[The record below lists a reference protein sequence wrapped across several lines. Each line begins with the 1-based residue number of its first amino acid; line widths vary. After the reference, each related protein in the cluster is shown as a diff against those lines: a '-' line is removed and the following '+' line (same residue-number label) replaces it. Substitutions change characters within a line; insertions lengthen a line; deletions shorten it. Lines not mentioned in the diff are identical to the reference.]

1 MNSDRF
7 GVIGLAR
14 ARSDWFARVG
24 HWASSGVL
32 AVDFVK
38 SLSAQEVRRR
48 LQADRSISAVI
59 TEPGAPGF
67 DRSLAA
73 EIVSGGVAL
82 IVVADPTWNID
93 WAAVGVAE
101 VLDPGFGAAELLAAL
116 ADHVRPLRLRDVDAT
131 LPPEVPTTS
140 AADADQQSQRT
151 WRGAL
156 VAVTGGTGSGR
167 STVAMAL
174 AQGMAARSGNAS
186 AVALADLSLRADLA
200 MYHDV
205 RDVVPGLQELVEAS
219 SGPLPALREVK
230 RHLFAIDN
238 RGYSLLL
245 GLRRQR
251 DWTTLQPRALAAAIA
266 ALQSVYRVTIADI
279 DAEFEGESET
289 GSSDVQMRNG
299 PARAAATAASVVLVC
314 GDAGLKGINDI
325 VRVRRDL
332 RDLGVEPGRL
342 LTVVNRAPR
351 SPRARSEIVAA
362 LGALDST
369 VVGTAPTPVFVPERG
384 QLELVHSTA
393 GLLPPAIVASVTSE
407 VAGTLDRLA
416 DHQVSVG

>member
-1 MNSDRF
+1 MNSERF

-48 LQADRSISAVI
+48 LQADSSISAVI

-101 VLDPGFGAAELLAAL
+101 VLDPAFGSAAL
-116 ADHVRPLRLRDVDAT
+116 ATSLANHVGPRRLRDLDVT
-131 LPPEVPTTS
+131 LPPGVPAAAVTD
-140 AADADQQSQRT
+140 ADAQSQRT
-151 WRGAL
+151 WMGAL
-156 VAVTGGTGSGR
+156 IAVTGGTGSGR

-174 AQGMAARSGNAS
+174 AQGMAARSGNAG

-205 RDVVPGLQELVEAS
+205 RDVVPGLQELVEMS
-219 SGPLPALREVK
+219 SGPLPARREVK

-251 DWTTLQPRALAAAIA
+251 DWTSLQPRALDAAIA
-266 ALQSVYRVTIADI
+266 ALRSVYRITIADI
-279 DAEFEGESET
+279 DPEFDGESET

-299 PARAAATAASVVLVC
+299 PARAAATAASVVVVC

-351 SPRARSEIVAA
+351 SPRGRSEIVAA
-362 LGALDST
+362 LGALDDTVGVTAST
-369 VVGTAPTPVFVPERG
+369 TVFIPERG

-393 GLLPPAIVASVTSE
+393 GQLPSALVAPVTSE
-407 VAGTLDRLA
+407 VARALERQVDP
-416 DHQVSVG
+416 QVSVR